1 MEFCILLPVDNT
13 KLQFSVYLQLRG
25 ILFRQT
31 VLSDFMINEKH
42 IYDSQR
48 MMRFVE
54 NYETNSTYTNSIKF
68 ISAPCII
75 LKNVVIF

>member
-42 IYDSQR
+42 IHDSQR
-48 MMRFVE
+48 MMKFEE
-54 NYETNSTYTNSIKF
+54 NYETNSTYTNNIKF
-68 ISAPCII
+68 ISARCII
-75 LKNVVIF
+75 LKNVIIL

>member
-42 IYDSQR
+42 IHDS
-48 MMRFVE
+48 
-54 NYETNSTYTNSIKF
+54 
-68 ISAPCII
+68 
-75 LKNVVIF
+75 